1 MVLRIAPSPSHDPI
15 LIDPIREETC
25 RFGTTELH
33 TAGDVDA
40 TLDRGG
46 ISLVY
51 VDSVC
56 GCAASTTR
64 PGLHLLSLQGGI
76 PEHVAC
82 LLAGVDH
89 DAHDRLR
96 ERLPDLSGCAPQ
108 VILIRDGEPTRIW
121 RRTELVKIDLN
132 EFSRSVLE
140 ALGRVE
146 RRKNHRRIAK
156 GISRVRGWW
165 SPRLR
170 RTS

>member
-1 MVLRIAPSPSHDPI
+1 L
-15 LIDPIREETC
+15 LDPIREETR
-25 RFGTTELH
+25 RFGTTELL
-33 TAGDVDA
+33 TAEDVDA

-46 ISLVY
+46 VSLVY

-76 PEHVAC
+76 PDHVAC

-89 DAHDRLR
+89 DAHEHLR

-108 VILIRDGEPTRIW
+108 VILLCDGVTKRVW
-121 RRTELVKIDLN
+121 RRNELVKIDLN
-132 EFSRSVLE
+132 AFSRSVLE
-140 ALGRVE
+140 AMARVD
-146 RRKNHRRIAK
+146 RRKKPRKTRR
-156 GISRVRGWW
+156 GLSLVRGWW
-165 SPRLR
+165 PHRSR